1 MRPDITHQLCFIKKD
16 SAFLNSSSKISNVNI
31 EFQSASS
38 NNYSRSY
45 RNAEHSKKIF
55 SKEEDELILR
65 YLQNNYSFEHIS
77 MMIRR
82 PARYI
87 REHHKNYLDSQINRT
102 PFTPAED
109 ETLLRLVEEHGHKWT
124 YFIKLYFSK
133 RTDNDL
139 RNRWNAQMRR
149 KEKIDSAT
157 EIIFSEQN
165 LSKVEP
171 KIIRSNRIQDILL

>member
-1 MRPDITHQLCFIKKD
+1 MRPDITHQLCFIIKD
-16 SAFLNSSSKISNVNI
+16 LAFHNSSIKISNVNI

-38 NNYSRSY
+38 NNYSRSH
-45 RNAEHSKKIF
+45 RNVEHSKKRF
-55 SKEEDELILR
+55 SKEDDELIIR

-87 REHHKNYLDSQINRT
+87 REHYKNYLDSQINRI
-102 PFTPAED
+102 PFTPEED
-109 ETLLRLVEEHGHKWT
+109 ENLLRSVEEHGHKWT

-139 RNRWNAQMRR
+139 RNRWNTLMKR
-149 KEKIDSAT
+149 KEKIDVK
-157 EIIFSEQN
+157 QN
-165 LSKVEP
+165 ISKVET
-171 KIIRSNRIQDILL
+171 KIMRSNRIQDILL